1 MTITRERSSSP
12 LGIFVSYASGC
23 LTDHLAHGD
32 GLICFSIL
40 DGLARRGHDVF
51 ACTPYSAIQ
60 SSSPRLQVK
69 ILEKATPADSLAG
82 WEHLWRARR
91 WLEQLVRRNRVD
103 VTWRMH
109 PYGEGCPGKPPTLGR
124 PLVIGPL
131 FLGWPAD
138 SGHLTPPPTRRFGF
152 GIAKFL
158 RPLALR
164 GWDRAMASASLI
176 LCATPNH
183 AREVRQ
189 AYPNAKVIV
198 TPVMI
203 DPPSEREPRARW
215 TGQGP
220 FRLVFVANLLPAK
233 NPRLF
238 CELVAEL
245 RRRGA
250 DVRGS
255 LIGEGSERTA
265 LEELIASRGLAEHI
279 QLLGQVSNGEVFTHL
294 RAAHLFVSA
303 SVGEPY
309 GRGIAESMAVGTPVV
324 CHRSGGPAE
333 FITHDNDGLLVSEGS
348 AAAYADTILPK
359 IASVSRWEA
368 LAEGATRT
376 AALWKSEVVLE
387 TIESALVELV
397 HKSGGG

>member
-1 MTITRERSSSP
+1 MTITSERGSS

-23 LTDHLAHGD
+23 LTDYMPHGD

-40 DGLARRGHDVF
+40 DGLARRGHNVV
-51 ACTPYSAIQ
+51 ACTPYSAIKN
-60 SSSPRLQVK
+60 SSPRLRVK
-69 ILEKATPADSLAG
+69 ILDRAIPADSLAG

-91 WLEQLVRRNRVD
+91 WLEQLVRTERID

-109 PYGEGCPGKPPTLGR
+109 PYSEGCPGEPPALGR

-131 FLGWPAD
+131 FRAWPAE
-138 SGHLTPPPTRRFGF
+138 GVNWTPPPRHRFGF
-152 GIAKFL
+152 GIGKYL

-183 AREVRQ
+183 AREVQQ

-203 DPPSEREPRARW
+203 DPPSQPEPRTRW
-215 TGQGP
+215 VGQGP
-220 FRLVFVANLLPAK
+220 FRLVFVANLLPGK

-238 CELVAEL
+238 CELIGEL
-245 RRRGA
+245 RNRG
-250 DVRGS
+250 VNVSGT

-265 LEELIASRGLAEHI
+265 LEELIAARGLGEHVR
-279 QLLGQVSNGEVFTHL
+279 LLGQVSNAEVFAHL
-294 RAAHLFVSA
+294 RASHLFVSA

-309 GRGIAESMAVGTPVV
+309 GRSIAEAMAVGTPAV

-333 FITHDNDGLLVSEGS
+333 FVTHEHDGLLIAERT
-348 AAAYADTILPK
+348 AAAYAGAIVP
-359 IASVSRWEA
+359 IVASTTHWEMLAAGAARTAAGWKSDVVLDSIEEA
-368 LAEGATRT
+368 LAE
-376 AALWKSEVVLE
+376 
-387 TIESALVELV
+387 LVRY
-397 HKSGGG
+397 S